1 MAYYNP
7 YFQNYNFNP
16 NYNPGYAAQAPPP
29 PVAQGGDFV
38 PIPSE
43 EDARNYPI
51 QRGTSVTFKD
61 ENLPYIY
68 IKRLG
73 MGQLDSPTFE
83 VYEIKKRTPQSTQR
97 AESAPLKEETDKL
110 SNYVTKAEYGEICD
124 EIEHIRETVE
134 RLRKELG
141 A

>member
-1 MAYYNP
+1 MAFYNP
-7 YFQNYNFNP
+7 NNPFYPMNYFNP
-16 NYNPGYAAQAPPP
+16 NYPGY
-29 PVAQGGDFV
+29 VTQGQPASSGDFV

-68 IKRLG
+68 IKKLG

-83 VYEIKKRTPQSTQR
+83 VYEIKKRPSQSTQR
-97 AESAPLKEETDKL
+97 AESAPLREETDKL
-110 SNYVTKAEYGEICD
+110 SNYVTKAEYGAICD
-124 EIEHIRETVE
+124 EIDALRETVE
-134 RLRKELG
+134 RVRKELG

>member
-1 MAYYNP
+1 MNYYA
-7 YFQNYNFNP
+7 P
-16 NYNPGYAAQAPPP
+16 NYPGYAT
-29 PVAQGGDFV
+29 QGQPTQSNDFI

-43 EDARNYPI
+43 EDARNFPM

-68 IKRLG
+68 IKKLG
-73 MGQLDSPTFE
+73 TGQFDSPTFE
-83 VYEIKKRTPQSTQR
+83 VYEIKKRASQNAQR
-97 AESAPLKEETDKL
+97 AESATPREEADKL
-110 SNYVTKAEYGEICD
+110 SNYVTKAEYGQICD
-124 EIEHIRETVE
+124 EIESIRDTVE

>member
-1 MAYYNP
+1 MAFYNP
-7 YFQNYNFNP
+7 NNPYYPMNYYP
-16 NYNPGYAAQAPPP
+16 NYPGYAT
-29 PVAQGGDFV
+29 QGQPTQSGDFV

-61 ENLPYIY
+61 DNLPYIY
-68 IKRLG
+68 IKKLG

-83 VYEIKKRTPQSTQR
+83 VYEIRKRDTQSTRR
-97 AESAPLKEETDKL
+97 AENGPQKTESDNL
-110 SNYVTKAEYGEICD
+110 SNFVTKAEYGQICD
-124 EIEHIRETVE
+124 KLRELQETVDE
-134 RLRKELG
+134 LRKEIG

>member
-16 NYNPGYAAQAPPP
+16 NYNPGYATQAPPP

-43 EDARNYPI
+43 EDARNFPI
-51 QRGTSVTFKD
+51 QRGTSITFKD
-61 ENLPYIY
+61 ENLPFIY
-68 IKRLG
+68 IKKLG

-97 AESAPLKEETDKL
+97 AESAPLREETDNL
-110 SNYVTKAEYGEICD
+110 SNYVTKAEYGAMCD